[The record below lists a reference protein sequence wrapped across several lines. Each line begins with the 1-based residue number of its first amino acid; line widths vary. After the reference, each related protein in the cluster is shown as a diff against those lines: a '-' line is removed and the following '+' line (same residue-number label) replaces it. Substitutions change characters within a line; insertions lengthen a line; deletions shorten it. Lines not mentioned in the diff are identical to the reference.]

1 MFEWGKMSIS
11 SIAEESA
18 LRLTPPAAAAPS
30 VADVAAAAAA
40 TTAAALAGGATQA
53 DAIQQGQQV
62 AAPADTGGVGP
73 SPLAQLVK
81 YIPTETITLYVAVQ
95 AALGD
100 LVAPKGKSIADADF
114 ASRWTWMWIM
124 FAITA
129 VLTTALSYRSQKNAN
144 ESAPFRVPY
153 FDVLAAGAAFLV
165 WALSLPS
172 TPLRDFSGYNYNAWD
187 TVIILGGTVAIAT
200 AAYVLGKNVSWQKV
214 VDS

>member
-1 MFEWGKMSIS
+1 MSIS
-11 SIAEESA
+11 SIAEETA
-18 LRLTPPAAAAPS
+18 LRLTPPATPAPS
-30 VADVAAAAAA
+30 VVHVATTAAA
-40 TTAAALAGGATQA
+40 TTAAAVASGASPA
-53 DAIQQGQQV
+53 DAIQQGQQAV
-62 AAPADTGGVGP
+62 APADIGGVSP

-81 YIPTETITLYVAVQ
+81 YIPTETIALYVAVQ

-100 LVAPKGKSIADADF
+100 LVAPKGKSIADANF
-114 ASRWTWMWIM
+114 TSRWIWVGIM

-129 VLTTALSYRSQKNAN
+129 VLTTALSYRSQKNVNAT
-144 ESAPFRVPY
+144 APFRVPY
-153 FDVLAAGAAFLV
+153 FDVSAASVAFLV

-187 TVIILGGTVAIAT
+187 TVIILGGTVTIAT